1 MAVIHLSSR
10 KENAKEEVRD
20 GGRGGGARS
29 LIERR
34 EAEKM
39 HLIFAASPNPLSTLR
54 VCGLRRGLCVC
65 GCAGVCVAQYMTNA
79 GFTCW
84 IAHPQLALRWAKR
97 REGEGES
104 GGK

>member
-1 MAVIHLSSR
+1 MALIHLSSR
-10 KENAKEEVRD
+10 KENARKGEQKQKD
-20 GGRGGGARS
+20 GGRGGGGAWS

-65 GCAGVCVAQYMTNA
+65 AGVCGSV
-79 GFTCW
+79 
-84 IAHPQLALRWAKR
+84 HD
-97 REGEGES
+97 
-104 GGK
+104 

>member
-10 KENAKEEVRD
+10 KENAKKEERD
-20 GGRGGGARS
+20 GGRGGGGARS

-39 HLIFAASPNPLSTLR
+39 HLIFAASPSPLSTLR

-65 GCAGVCVAQYMTNA
+65 GCAGARVCVC
-79 GFTCW
+79 GSV
-84 IAHPQLALRWAKR
+84 HD
-97 REGEGES
+97 
-104 GGK
+104 